1 MAAIK
6 PLDQISAKWASV
18 TPQRAPQYAEGVQSP
33 RVDWADATKAAAD
46 NWAAGV
52 TAAVQ
57 SKSFGK
63 GVEKSGT
70 ERWKRMTLAKG
81 TSRWGEGIQL
91 AQADFQNGYAP
102 YREAIANLNLPP
114 RFARRDPRN
123 LERIRSIVQAMI
135 ATKQRIG

>member
-6 PLDQISAKWASV
+6 ALETIASKWANV
-18 TPQRAPQYAEGVQSP
+18 TPQRAPQYRDGVESP
-33 RVDWADATKAAAD
+33 RLDWADATAAAAD
-46 NWAAGV
+46 NWATGV
-52 TAAVQ
+52 QQATAN
-57 SKSFGK
+57 KSFTK
-63 GVEKSGT
+63 GVQRAGT

-81 TSRWGEGIQL
+81 VNRWGEGIQL
-91 AQADFQNGYAP
+91 AQADFANGFAP

-123 LERIRSIVQAMI
+123 LERIRAIVAAMI